1 MATKLTF
8 TEERTIENLL
18 TKKLP
23 ESYFKNFD
31 EEIQKSDEIGHSHGP
46 GVQKIVGKLL
56 SEHCELDYEKDKK
69 GNPIKRAFSDN
80 IIKGNPNNVKF
91 TTKNSSG
98 QPNLVSMNRMI
109 KHVFENHNDTYY
121 VTVVHYD
128 MTTKTVDVKLVNI
141 LQFIDC
147 LSYNSGPGQIM
158 IKTEIFDSEYKKYIK
173 NERPVKDYYQITKE
187 LAPLVILEREKHI
200 QLRQEQLIDFKSKYI
215 N

>member
-8 TEERTIENLL
+8 TEERTIENFL

-80 IIKGNPNNVKF
+80 IIKGNPNNVKS
-91 TTKNSSG
+91 TTKNSDRNYH
-98 QPNLVSMNRMI
+98 Q
-109 KHVFENHNDTYY
+109 
-121 VTVVHYD
+121 
-128 MTTKTVDVKLVNI
+128 
-141 LQFIDC
+141 
-147 LSYNSGPGQIM
+147 
-158 IKTEIFDSEYKKYIK
+158 
-173 NERPVKDYYQITKE
+173 
-187 LAPLVILEREKHI
+187 
-200 QLRQEQLIDFKSKYI
+200 
-215 N
+215 